1 MISID
6 ISHYRDLSRDELHDI
21 FYLRGLVFVVGQKIT
36 AEPEVDGR
44 DCECA
49 HLMLWKHHED
59 ENTAHPQG
67 QLLGTARI
75 FVDGAPPTI
84 GRVAIHPDFQGQG
97 LGTRLMRAAQ
107 ASLAG
112 HPAELHAQAHL
123 QAWYTSLGWRRVG
136 DVFFEADIPH
146 ILMRFD
152 STLDDDSE

>member
-6 ISHYRDLSRDELHDI
+6 ITHYRDLSRDELHDI

-44 DCECA
+44 DRECA
-49 HLMLWKHHED
+49 HMMLWQRQAGAPPD
-59 ENTAHPQG
+59 AAG
-67 QLLGTARI
+67 RQLLGTARI
-75 FVDGAPPTI
+75 FVDGTPTTI

-107 ASLAG
+107 AWLNG
-112 HPAELHAQAHL
+112 RPAELHAQAHL
-123 QAWYTSLGWRRVG
+123 EAWYKRLGWRRVG
-136 DVFFEADIPH
+136 APFLEADIPH

-152 STLDDDSE
+152 STLGGE